1 MPMDIRNSHIL
12 LVFPTRAEI
21 NRLSKWLDELGFKYV
36 HAAQNFSA
44 AWEILTT
51 SKCDLIVSERDLSDV
66 DGMDF
71 LRKINADST
80 LFLIP
85 FILVTSENRK
95 NKIMEAVYEGASG
108 YVLRP
113 YSFKTLQ
120 GRMLDLLKAKGA
132 FLGKMKQVE
141 EGDQLT
147 IQGKYD
153 EAIEAYKHAIA
164 DAEDEEQFYQKG
176 YRFMAEGRYED
187 AISAFRKA
195 IEINHLFAEAYRGL
209 GEVYMKKG
217 NIDEAEE
224 YLIKAGKLFI
234 EKSQFNE
241 ARQSILLALKVNPN
255 SANPYNTLGIVY
267 RKSGD
272 FHKSIQ
278 SYRLALRID
287 PFDAAVH
294 YNLARAC
301 TSAKR
306 YREAL
311 DAIEKALEL
320 RPDFQEAIELKDFL
334 LRSTSA
340 AEPEP
345 PEAILNKY
353 LPISQETR
361 GPRTNIVASDREMGR
376 KVEIVRYAL
385 PKADE
390 RLIDRRLLDE
400 TWDRVIKTA
409 RLSHPSAIL
418 IFDVHREEK
427 EFYLVQEYLN
437 GESLVGFSKRGK
449 EVPFRL
455 GLEIG
460 LRVSNVLGYMHKEDI
475 LHLALDPGNI
485 HITRERDVKVS
496 GFSLYQFETV
506 LTSQSGE
513 TSQKG
518 NQYLAPEHF
527 SGEQPLSPATDVFC
541 LGVILYEL
549 VTRSHPFKG
558 ASPSST
564 MYNICF
570 NEPEPFKHVI
580 DPFERVM
587 QAVFKK
593 ALAKDPSR
601 RYADG
606 KEMERALVDTVSVLD
621 RNWKREPSYLKK

>member
-1 MPMDIRNSHIL
+1 
-12 LVFPTRAEI
+12 
-21 NRLSKWLDELGFKYV
+21 
-36 HAAQNFSA
+36 
-44 AWEILTT
+44 LTA
-51 SKCDLIVSERDLSDV
+51 SKCDLIVSERELSGV
-66 DGMDF
+66 DGTDF
-71 LRKINADST
+71 LKKINADPT

-85 FILVTSENRK
+85 FILVTSENRR
-95 NKIMEAVYEGASG
+95 NKIMEAVYEGVSG

-113 YSFKTLQ
+113 YSFKTLH
-120 GRMLDLLKAKGA
+120 GKILDLLKAKGA
-132 FLGKMKQVE
+132 FLSKLKQVE
-141 EGDQLT
+141 VGDQLT
-147 IQGKYD
+147 SEGKYD

-164 DAEDEEQFYQKG
+164 DAEDEEEFYQKG
-176 YRFMAEGRYED
+176 YRYMAEGRYEE

-217 NIDEAEE
+217 DIDGAEK

-234 EKSQFNE
+234 EKNQFNE
-241 ARQSILLALKVNPN
+241 ARQSILLALKVNPS

-306 YREAL
+306 HREAL
-311 DAIEKALEL
+311 EAIEQALEL
-320 RPDFQEAIELKDFL
+320 RPDFEEAIELKEYL
-334 LRSTSA
+334 LRSISGADIEQT
-340 AEPEP
+340 EV
-345 PEAILNKY
+345 ILNKY

-361 GPRTNIVASDREMGR
+361 GPRTSIVASDREMGR
-376 KVEIVRYAL
+376 KVEIIRYVL
-385 PKADE
+385 PEGDE
-390 RLIDRRLLDE
+390 RFIDRRRLDE
-400 TWDRVIKTA
+400 TWDRVTKTA

-427 EFYLVQEYLN
+427 EYCLAQEYLN
-437 GESLVGFSKRGK
+437 GETLIGFAKRGK

-475 LHLALDPGNI
+475 LHLALDPTCI
-485 HITRERDVKVS
+485 HITREREVKVS

-506 LTSQSGE
+506 LFSQSGE

-527 SGEQPLSPATDVFC
+527 SEEQPLSPATDVFC
-541 LGVILYEL
+541 LGTILYEII
-549 VTRSHPFKG
+549 TRTHPFKG

-570 NEPEPFKHVI
+570 NEPEPFKHMI

-587 QAVFKK
+587 QAIFKK
-593 ALAKDPSR
+593 ALAKDPGR

-606 KEMERALVDTVSVLD
+606 KEMEIVLVDAVSVLD